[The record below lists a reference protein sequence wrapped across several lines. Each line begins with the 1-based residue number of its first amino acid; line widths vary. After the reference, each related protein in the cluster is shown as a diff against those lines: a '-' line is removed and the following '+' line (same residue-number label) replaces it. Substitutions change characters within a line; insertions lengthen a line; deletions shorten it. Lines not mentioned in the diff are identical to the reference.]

1 MSFFALVNLGFAA
14 FALCV
19 SIFHLWIYRMRPRD
33 AAHFWIAVVSLGVV
47 WVAGSYAA
55 LYEAHSLGEAQR
67 AQLIGMV
74 AALPLVI
81 GFVRFSELYVGVE
94 SRLLR
99 LCVPYS
105 VVMLAAAYAKPAL
118 LFNGELIRVSLP
130 LGGEYVRAG
139 LAPSAGII
147 FLGFA
152 VMILSVV
159 GIYARRAR
167 TIEGGGL
174 ITLALAGWGAGM
186 AHDLCVAIGL
196 YEAPWLLPLGF
207 SLFSGAFG
215 SILLRRLVRAH
226 TNLERSAGELHAL
239 VETRTAELRRKD
251 LELAHGARLGTRG
264 ALAGGIAH
272 EIGTPLAAV
281 SSHVKELRDAW
292 RDAQRPQA
300 FAELLAESQRRIERI
315 RTVVA
320 ELLQLARREQ
330 GQHGRH
336 QLPAIVASVLPIAGY
351 ELSRRARLET
361 QLASAPAVVGD
372 AAMLAQIVLNL
383 LVGAISAIPKTAHR
397 DRPLIMLATGEHAG
411 CARLVVTDNAPA
423 LPAEPAADLFE
434 LAAAGGGEDQRRI
447 GFAVTKQLVERH
459 GGTLMI
465 ESSATGTRVT
475 VDLPAA
481 VSQGETA

>member
-19 SIFHLWIYRMRPRD
+19 AIFHLWIYRMRPRD

-55 LYEAHSLGEAQR
+55 LYEARSLGEAQR
-67 AQLIGMV
+67 AQLAGMV

-94 SRLLR
+94 NRLLR

-105 VVMLAAAYAKPAL
+105 VVMLAAAYAKPSL

-139 LAPSAGII
+139 LAPSAGIV

-186 AHDLCVAIGL
+186 AHDLCVAVGL

-226 TNLERSAGELHAL
+226 TKLERSAGELHTL

-251 LELAHGARLGTRG
+251 LELAHGARLGTLG

-272 EIGTPLAAV
+272 EIGEPLAAV

-292 RDAQRPQA
+292 RDERRPAA
-300 FAELLAESQRRIERI
+300 FGELLTQSQHRIERI

-320 ELLQLARREQ
+320 ELLQLARREESQ
-330 GQHGRH
+330 PGRH
-336 QLPAIVASVLPIAGY
+336 ELHAIVAGVLPIAGY

-361 QLASAPAVVGD
+361 DLASAPAVAGD
-372 AAMLAQIVLNL
+372 GAMLAQVVLNL
-383 LVGAISAIPKTAHR
+383 LVGAIHAIEHSAPQG
-397 DRPLIMLATGEHAG
+397 PLITLSTGGHAG
-411 CARLVVTDNAPA
+411 GARLVVSDNAPA
-423 LPAEPAADLFE
+423 LPTELAADLFE

-447 GFAVTKQLVERH
+447 GFVVTKQLVERH
-459 GGTLMI
+459 GGTFTI
-465 ESSATGTRVT
+465 ESGEAGTRVT

-481 VSQGETA
+481 CELGESA